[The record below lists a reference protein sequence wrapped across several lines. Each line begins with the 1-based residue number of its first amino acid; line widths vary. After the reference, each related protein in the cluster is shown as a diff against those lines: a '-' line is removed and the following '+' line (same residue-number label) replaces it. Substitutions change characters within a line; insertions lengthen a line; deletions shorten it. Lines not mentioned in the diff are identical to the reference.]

1 MSGKYE
7 DLKVWQKA
15 FELTLLVY
23 KETQCFPRHEMYG
36 LTNQMRRAAVSI
48 PSNIAEGKGKTSDRD
63 FAVFLCHARAS
74 LHELETQS
82 LIAEQLG
89 YWQGT
94 AAATVKS
101 LTAERK
107 DAEWTSQCDEAR
119 SRRAH
124 ARKSCRIM
132 ISCSRLATGD

>member
-23 KETQCFPRHEMYG
+23 RGTQGFPTQEIYG

-48 PSNIAEGKGKTSDRD
+48 ASNIAEGKGKSSDRD

-82 LIAEQLG
+82 LIAERLG
-89 YWQGT
+89 YWQGDT
-94 AAATVKS
+94 AEAIKF
-101 LTAERK
+101 LTAETGKMLNGLINSIRPN
-107 DAEWTSQCDEAR
+107 DQG
-119 SRRAH
+119 RRLKA
-124 ARKSCRIM
+124 A
-132 ISCSRLATGD
+132 G

>member
-1 MSGKYE
+1 
-7 DLKVWQKA
+7 
-15 FELTLLVY
+15 
-23 KETQCFPRHEMYG
+23 
-36 LTNQMRRAAVSI
+36 MRRTAVSI

-101 LTAERK
+101 LTAETGMLNGLLNAMRPDRAERK
-107 DAEWTSQCDEAR
+107 LLKAA
-119 SRRAH
+119 
-124 ARKSCRIM
+124 
-132 ISCSRLATGD
+132 G

>member
-15 FELTLLVY
+15 FQLTLLVY

-36 LTNQMRRAAVSI
+36 LTNQLRRAAVSI

-63 FAVFLCHARAS
+63 FAVFLCHSRAS

-94 AAATVKS
+94 AAAAVKS
-101 LTAERK
+101 LTAKRER
-107 DAEWTSQCDEAR
+107 C
-119 SRRAH
+119 
-124 ARKSCRIM
+124 
-132 ISCSRLATGD
+132 

>member
-1 MSGKYE
+1 
-7 DLKVWQKA
+7 V
-15 FELTLLVY
+15 
-23 KETQCFPRHEMYG
+23 YG

-48 PSNIAEGKGKTSDRD
+48 PSNIAEGKEKTSDRD
-63 FAVFLCHARAS
+63 FAVFLWHARAS

-101 LTAERK
+101 LTAEIGKMLNGHLNAMRPDRAERK
-107 DAEWTSQCDEAR
+107 LLKAA
-119 SRRAH
+119 
-124 ARKSCRIM
+124 
-132 ISCSRLATGD
+132 G

>member
-63 FAVFLCHARAS
+63 FAVFLYRARAS

-94 AAATVKS
+94 AAAAVKS
-101 LTAERK
+101 LTAETGKMLNGLTSAMRPDRAERK
-107 DAEWTSQCDEAR
+107 LLKPA
-119 SRRAH
+119 
-124 ARKSCRIM
+124 
-132 ISCSRLATGD
+132 G